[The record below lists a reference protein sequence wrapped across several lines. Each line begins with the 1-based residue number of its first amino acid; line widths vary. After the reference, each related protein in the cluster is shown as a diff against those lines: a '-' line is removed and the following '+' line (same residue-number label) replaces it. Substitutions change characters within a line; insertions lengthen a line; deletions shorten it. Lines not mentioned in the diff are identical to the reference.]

1 MGIRKTLLTAFA
13 LLLTLVAP
21 TGVFCAKEEFR
32 TRISSVGG
40 SDYTLEDVGA
50 EVDFGREVAAQILGT
65 FPLYENSKVDEYIGL
80 VGTALAMNSP
90 RTEVNY
96 HFAILDTDVVN
107 AFAAP
112 GGFVFVTKGA
122 LELMEDEAELAALLA
137 HEISHITNRHII
149 KEMNVRSSGNEMI
162 TGLSQVI
169 GANTRTARALFKEMV
184 DSSVNILFE
193 RGYKIEDEF
202 EADKDSVTLLA
213 AAGYDVNGLERLLK
227 KIAAKDEGKK
237 RSVGATHPP
246 TAERENRLKGWKET
260 LGVTSLQ
267 GKAGQERFSAGA
279 RPL

>member
-1 MGIRKTLLTAFA
+1 MGIKRALLTVSA
-13 LLLTLVAP
+13 LLLTCITPAP
-21 TGVFCAKEEFR
+21 SFCAGEEFR
-32 TRISSVGG
+32 TRISSVGIA
-40 SDYTLEDVGA
+40 DYTLEDVGA
-50 EVDFGREVAAQILGT
+50 EVEFGREVAAQILGT
-65 FPLYENSKVDEYIGL
+65 FPLYENKKIDDYLGL
-80 VGTALAMNSP
+80 VGTALAMNGP
-90 RTEVNY
+90 RTEVDY

-112 GGFVFVTKGA
+112 GGFVFVTRGA

-137 HEISHITNRHII
+137 HEIAHITGRHII

-169 GANTRTARALFKEMV
+169 GANTKTARMIFKEMV

-202 EADKDSVTLLA
+202 EADKDAITLLA
-213 AAGYDVNGLERLLK
+213 AVGYDVNGLERLLA
-227 KIAAKDEGKK
+227 KIAQKDGGKK

-246 TAERENRLKGWKET
+246 AAERESRIKGWKES
-260 LGVTSLQ
+260 LGVANFQ
-267 GKAGQERFSAGA
+267 GKSGAERFTASA